1 MASKLTSL
9 TLTALT
15 ILPLPALAAAEPK
28 VFGLEFTKVKK
39 DVTPAMS
46 NLQRRAGTVQEGLY
60 NAQNMYIA
68 NISIGTPPQNISVQL
83 DTGSSDLWVPYTDA
97 DICADQGCSVWGSFD
112 YRASKTFQEET
123 DGPPFDIY
131 YGDNSQYDGVY
142 FTDTLSV
149 GDATLGDLIM
159 GLVTESNGVEGI
171 EADDN
176 FGVMGIGFDIGE
188 AGADLYGD
196 QPYPDVVSQLKRSG
210 KIQTRSYSLWLNGV
224 DATTGSI
231 LFGAVDSSKYTPPLL
246 GLPVVGSNSSDYS
259 KLDRLTVE
267 FTSLSLSDKKGVSK
281 LGSGDFVLPALLD
294 SGTTVTQLQ
303 SDLAQAVWDSIGAV
317 LDPGADDNTTPLVA
331 CDMNTA
337 QASYIFGFGGD
348 NGPKIN
354 VSVSQLVTPLPG
366 VTFKDGSDA
375 CQFGIEKSPDGT
387 IILGD
392 TFLRS
397 AYVVY
402 DLDNKQIAI
411 ANTNLNGGAPN
422 IQEISGS
429 SIPGVSTVLSSMTLP
444 ASLSQASAALTTE
457 LGKPTAEATPTLP
470 ANGRLSLTALPGKAS
485 FTAESTSTRGAS
497 AHHNAATNNA
507 RPSGD
512 AAFAVTG
519 VVSLLTVL
527 GGSFF
532 VLRS

>member
-1 MASKLTSL
+1 MASKLTYL
-9 TLTALT
+9 TLAALT
-15 ILPLPALAAAEPK
+15 VLPLPTLTAAEPK
-28 VFGLEFTKVKK
+28 VLGLEFTKVKK

-60 NAQNMYIA
+60 NAQNLYIA
-68 NISIGTPPQNISVQL
+68 NISIGTPPQNMSVQL
-83 DTGSSDLWVPYTDA
+83 DTGSSDLWVPFTNA
-97 DICADQGCSVWGSFD
+97 AICAYQGCSVWGSFNWHD
-112 YRASKTFQEET
+112 SQTFQEE
-123 DGPPFDIY
+123 DDAPPFIIG
-131 YGDNSQYDGVY
+131 YGDHSQYEGAY

-149 GDATLGDLIM
+149 GEATLGNVVM
-159 GLVTESNGVEGI
+159 ALVTDSIGVIGGPDANNGLL
-171 EADDN
+171 
-176 FGVMGIGFDIGE
+176 GIGFDIGE
-188 AGADLYGD
+188 SEAELSGD
-196 QPYPDVVSQLKRSG
+196 QPYLGVVSQLKKSG
-210 KIQTRSYSLWLNGV
+210 KIRTRSYSLWLNDV
-224 DATTGSI
+224 DATSGSI
-231 LFGAVDSSKYTPPLL
+231 LFGGVDTSKYTAPLL
-246 GLPVVGSNSSDYS
+246 GLPIVGSNSSEYS

-267 FTSLSLSDKKGVSK
+267 FTSLSLSDKKGTNK
-281 LGSGDFVLPALLD
+281 LGSDDFVLPALLD

-303 SDLAQAVWDSIGAV
+303 ADLTQAVWDSIGAV
-317 LDPGADDNTTPLVA
+317 VDPEIDPTTPFVA
-331 CDMNTA
+331 CDLTNA
-337 QASYIFGFGGD
+337 QASYIFAFGGD

-354 VSVSQLVTPLPG
+354 VSVSQLVTPVPG
-366 VTFKDGSDA
+366 LRFKDGTDA

-402 DLDNKQIAI
+402 DLDNKQIAM

-444 ASLSQASAALTTE
+444 ASLSEATAAVTTE
-457 LGKPTAEATPTLP
+457 FGEQTAQATPTLD
-470 ANGRLSLTALPGKAS
+470 ADGRLTLTVAPGKAS
-485 FTAESTSTRGAS
+485 FTAQSTRGAS
-497 AHHNAATNNA
+497 AHHNAANNNV

-512 AAFAVTG
+512 VAFAVFG

-532 VLRS
+532 VLCS